1 MQWVLFSCFVASFL
15 VTLVLVPKWIRKAN
29 AMGLVGAD
37 MNKPKRP
44 EIPEGGGITVI
55 AGTVFGILL
64 YIFLNTFYFSSSFG
78 LIEIFAVLTTILLA
92 GFVGFIDDILG
103 WKVGMRHSTK
113 VLSTVPI
120 AIPLAVVNA
129 GYSLMLIP
137 FIGLV
142 NFGIIFPMVLIPLGI
157 ICATNGYNM
166 LAGYNGLES
175 GMGIIMLSALSIVA
189 WLSGSAWVSMIA
201 MCMVF
206 ALIAF
211 LLFNRPPARIFPGDS
226 LTYSVGAAIACI
238 AITGN
243 MEKLALLLFIPY
255 FFDAA
260 MFIRFRFLEKKSGIE
275 AFAKANPDG
284 SLELPHKNIYDF
296 THLALWFAKKVKKKV
311 YEKDVVLTVLSFEIA
326 LALIGVSLWYF
337 GVV

>member
-1 MQWVLFSCFVASFL
+1 
-15 VTLVLVPKWIRKAN
+15 
-29 AMGLVGAD
+29 
-37 MNKPKRP
+37 
-44 EIPEGGGITVI
+44 
-55 AGTVFGILL
+55 
-64 YIFLNTFYFSSSFG
+64 
-78 LIEIFAVLTTILLA
+78 
-92 GFVGFIDDILG
+92 
-103 WKVGMRHSTK
+103 
-113 VLSTVPI
+113 
-120 AIPLAVVNA
+120 
-129 GYSLMLIP
+129 
-137 FIGLV
+137 
-142 NFGIIFPMVLIPLGI
+142 
-157 ICATNGYNM
+157 
-166 LAGYNGLES
+166 
-175 GMGIIMLSALSIVA
+175 
-189 WLSGSAWVSMIA
+189 
-201 MCMVF
+201 MVF